1 MTCAEFQK
9 VLPYIIETGGSADE
23 ESHLGSC
30 PVCSDLVSDLKYIA
44 EQAKLLLPMHDPS
57 LGVWE
62 RLQRSL
68 SAEGLIKP
76 GRMPQLLRVGQPSAR
91 SWPALAAAGAIAA
104 VVILGL
110 AVLVWQRGD
119 TSHQTAS
126 STPAAANPSIDRDD
140 SKLLAEVEKREPRL
154 RPVYEKNLENV
165 NAYIRDA
172 RRSVA
177 QDPNDEEARE
187 YLMQAYSQKALLYE
201 MAVSHSLQ

>member
-1 MTCAEFQK
+1 
-9 VLPYIIETGGSADE
+9 
-23 ESHLGSC
+23 
-30 PVCSDLVSDLKYIA
+30 
-44 EQAKLLLPMHDPS
+44 MHEPS
-57 LGVWE
+57 PGVWE
-62 RLQRSL
+62 RLQKSL

-76 GRMPQLLRVGQPSAR
+76 SRMPQFLRIGQPTAR
-91 SWPALAAAGAIAA
+91 SWPALAAAGAMAA

-119 TSHQTAS
+119 TSHPTAS
-126 STPAAANPSIDRDD
+126 STPVAPNPSIDRDD

-154 RPVYEKNLENV
+154 RPVYEKNLESV

-177 QDPNDEEARE
+177 QNPNDEEARE